1 MGSQA
6 KVNDW
11 VKPLNSVP
19 KSRAGTELMRRTN
32 DLCLGIKDNQR
43 QTLQLNL
50 R

>member
-19 KSRAGTELMRRTN
+19 KSRASTELMRRTN
-32 DLCLGIKDNQR
+32 DLSLGVKGFQR
-43 QTLQLNL
+43 
-50 R
+50 